1 MAAFQFRHIG
11 RDPRAQPLGFR
22 LAVDDVCRH
31 RMNSPTPCPVML
43 VLLPTDAAAG
53 ATCQFE
59 AVTKTLSIGGIYDK
73 YFIPDL

>member
-1 MAAFQFRHIG
+1 MNCPRYQPTDDWLPALLAAL
-11 RDPRAQPLGFR
+11 DAD
-22 LAVDDVCRH
+22 A
-31 RMNSPTPCPVML
+31 L

>member
-1 MAAFQFRHIG
+1 
-11 RDPRAQPLGFR
+11 
-22 LAVDDVCRH
+22 
-31 RMNSPTPCPVML
+31 ML